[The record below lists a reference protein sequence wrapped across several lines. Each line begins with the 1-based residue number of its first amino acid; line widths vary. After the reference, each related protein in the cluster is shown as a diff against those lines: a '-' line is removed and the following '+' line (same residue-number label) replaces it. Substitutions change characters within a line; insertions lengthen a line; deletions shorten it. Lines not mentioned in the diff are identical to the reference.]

1 LKRLPPNLVP
11 SKNQAIIAGL
21 LLLAMAVIF
30 WPDLGHLRRMEI
42 PQVRSVNLPNAL
54 ADGSVSG
61 EGWKTTPEGLALSPG
76 GTATL
81 RLEFP
86 LAVGRQVILDLG
98 IEEHLDTFLTVT
110 ADAPPFRFR
119 VVNERADAIDI
130 TRLLGDAESC
140 RLELEC
146 ADSRESGGANLAIGR
161 IAFIEQTPLFPLPV
175 LAFFLASLGVVYLL
189 LKTLASSEKEALI
202 AFIASV
208 VGWVVIHTVAPD
220 AMRTLSRELFF
231 GLAGI
236 LVWRWYVLKELS
248 ASGRRLEPIALL
260 AVLLIALDERWEE
273 MGRLLTRTLDPDPA
287 NYLELAQRSRFFFDS
302 EFREPLFVFCAKL
315 GTWVSGGTP
324 MGLRTVTLLLS
335 LAVIAVTWLVGRELF
350 SRPVGLFA
358 AAFLAFNRNFVYIN
372 IRGYRLELFTLLSV
386 LFLWF
391 CLGRRDWLPRRRT
404 LALAAVGALL
414 CLTRLNTF
422 SVLAVMLVFVFL
434 RNGWPKRMMAV
445 AVCLPLLATVPSM
458 IYWQQKY
465 GDPMLAVNRHLKYYR
480 NLEFAEHPSVPKEG
494 GPYRGPDTDSVRY
507 FLTEWHSPAK
517 TASNIAA
524 GLYHIFLGD
533 YGWKLVFTG
542 STLLMGLCIL
552 GLARW
557 AFTPH
562 WPMLFWLFLLSAPV
576 AFFEPIA
583 LDFRLILHILPILG
597 FAAGDFLQ
605 AFWDYFRTQQ
615 DTSAEPQA

>member
-1 LKRLPPNLVP
+1 
-11 SKNQAIIAGL
+11 
-21 LLLAMAVIF
+21 
-30 WPDLGHLRRMEI
+30 
-42 PQVRSVNLPNAL
+42 
-54 ADGSVSG
+54 
-61 EGWKTTPEGLALSPG
+61 
-76 GTATL
+76 
-81 RLEFP
+81 
-86 LAVGRQVILDLG
+86 
-98 IEEHLDTFLTVT
+98 
-110 ADAPPFRFR
+110 
-119 VVNERADAIDI
+119 
-130 TRLLGDAESC
+130 
-140 RLELEC
+140 
-146 ADSRESGGANLAIGR
+146 
-161 IAFIEQTPLFPLPV
+161 
-175 LAFFLASLGVVYLL
+175 
-189 LKTLASSEKEALI
+189 
-202 AFIASV
+202 
-208 VGWVVIHTVAPD
+208 
-220 AMRTLSRELFF
+220 
-231 GLAGI
+231 
-236 LVWRWYVLKELS
+236 
-248 ASGRRLEPIALL
+248 
-260 AVLLIALDERWEE
+260 
-273 MGRLLTRTLDPDPA
+273 
-287 NYLELAQRSRFFFDS
+287 
-302 EFREPLFVFCAKL
+302 
-315 GTWVSGGTP
+315 
-324 MGLRTVTLLLS
+324 
-335 LAVIAVTWLVGRELF
+335 
-350 SRPVGLFA
+350 
-358 AAFLAFNRNFVYIN
+358 
-372 IRGYRLELFTLLSV
+372 
-386 LFLWF
+386 
-391 CLGRRDWLPRRRT
+391 
-404 LALAAVGALL
+404 
-414 CLTRLNTF
+414 
-422 SVLAVMLVFVFL
+422 MLVFVFL